1 MGKVVE
7 IEYKTPIASA
17 DDIQDF
23 LDKAHINCLALAK
36 ILNVDSTMLLKYLK
50 GFTATIQMPKAA
62 WRLLY
67 LLMQEPSLINLLR
80 EVTEYDD

>member
-1 MGKVVE
+1 MAKR
-7 IEYKTPIASA
+7 IDIDYKTPIIDA

-50 GFTATIQMPKAA
+50 GFTVTIQMPKAA

-67 LLMQEPSLINLLR
+67 ILMQDPSLINLLR
-80 EVTEYDD
+80 EVTEFDV